1 LIIEFVKSCRNT
13 IKSLAGKFIQ
23 SQRTENFDNYMAF
36 RLKHPVSKVK
46 KMIDLSQRLK
56 PEIGSEVQEM
66 QAWVK

>member
-1 LIIEFVKSCRNT
+1 
-13 IKSLAGKFIQ
+13 
-23 SQRTENFDNYMAF
+23 MAF